1 MRAHAVD
8 AFCIHSTR
16 RELESIQPKAGPRL
30 DDLRPDRL
38 RRYRLRRYRLGERER
53 AKWLCVDCDHVWAR
67 CVGDSSCSISWG
79 VTFAIVLGND
89 LDTGKTRL
97 PKWLPG

>member
-30 DDLRPDRL
+30 DDLRPDRQ
-38 RRYRLRRYRLGERER
+38 RRYRLGERER
-53 AKWLCVDCDHVWAR
+53 AKWLCFDCDHELS
-67 CVGDSSCSISWG
+67 CVI
-79 VTFAIVLGND
+79 TLGEM
-89 LDTGKTRL
+89 R
-97 PKWLPG
+97 WRQFV